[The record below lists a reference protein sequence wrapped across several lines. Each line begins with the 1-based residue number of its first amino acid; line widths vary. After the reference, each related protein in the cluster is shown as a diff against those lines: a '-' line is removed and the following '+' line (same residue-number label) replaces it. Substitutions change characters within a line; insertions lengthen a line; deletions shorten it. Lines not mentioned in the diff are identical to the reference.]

1 MNIPNDFAPQL
12 DARETLTQELISI
25 IKRFSPIDGEHKVA
39 IPSLTF
45 FRFSSPSK
53 EESTLSKVA
62 LIFAAQGSKTIKAGE
77 ECYDYDSRRC
87 LVTSVDMPISGRVIE
102 ASQDKPYLCFSF
114 EIDMTVAANLVSA
127 KEFPVPDEPSAGPGV
142 STGDL
147 SIDLLEATCR
157 LARLLLTPKHIPML
171 APLIEQEI
179 IYRILMSNQGMRLR
193 HSMVRDSSSY
203 KITQA
208 VNWLKEHFNE
218 PVRIEALARH
228 VNMSTSSLYQH
239 FKEVTSLSPLQYQK
253 RLRLMAARA
262 RLLERASDVALVA
275 SAVGY
280 DNISQFHR
288 EYKKLFGA
296 PPVQDAKRLRK
307 GGEYA

>member
-1 MNIPNDFAPQL
+1 MMNIQNDSPPKLQS
-12 DARETLTQELISI
+12 REALTEELTSI

-39 IPSLTF
+39 IPSLSF

-77 ECYDYDSRRC
+77 EYYDYDSRRC
-87 LVTSVDMPISGRVIE
+87 LVTSVDMPISGRVVE
-102 ASQDKPYLCFSF
+102 ASQDKPYLCFTF
-114 EIDMTVAANLVSA
+114 EIDMKMAANLASA
-127 KEFPVPDEPSAGPGV
+127 KEFPVPDEPSAGPGI
-142 STGDL
+142 STGEL
-147 SIDLLEATCR
+147 SIELLEATCR

-179 IYRILMSNQGMRLR
+179 IYRILMSNQGVRLR
-193 HSMVRDSSSY
+193 QSMIRDSSSY
-203 KITQA
+203 KITKA
-208 VNWLKEHFNE
+208 INWLKAHFNE
-218 PVRIEALARH
+218 PIRIDALAKH

-239 FKEVTSLSPLQYQK
+239 FKDATSLSPLQYQK
-253 RLRLMAARA
+253 RLRLMEARA
-262 RLLERASDVALVA
+262 RLLERASDVTLVA

-280 DNISQFHR
+280 DHISQFHR

-307 GGEYA
+307 DI

>member
-1 MNIPNDFAPQL
+1 MDNKKSVAAEL
-12 DARETLTQELISI
+12 LSREALTQELISI

-39 IPSLTF
+39 IPALTF
-45 FRFSSPSK
+45 FRFSSPPK
-53 EESTLSKVA
+53 EESTLSKVS
-62 LIFAAQGSKTIKAGE
+62 LIFAAQGSKTITAGDE
-77 ECYDYDSRRC
+77 VYHYDSERC
-87 LVTSVDMPISGRVIE
+87 LVTSVDMPITGRVLE
-102 ASQDKPYLCFSF
+102 ASHEKPYLCFSF
-114 EIDMTVAANLVSA
+114 GIDMTLAANLVSA
-127 KEFPVPDEPSAGPGV
+127 KEFPARDEPSGGYGI

-157 LARLLLTPKHIPML
+157 LARLLLTPKHIPIL

-193 HSMVRDSSSY
+193 QSMIKDSSSY

-218 PVRIEALARH
+218 PIRIQTLAKH

-239 FKEVTSLSPLQYQK
+239 FKESTSLSPLQYQK
-253 RLRLMAARA
+253 RLRLMEARA
-262 RLLERASDVALVA
+262 RLLERASDVTLVA

-280 DNISQFHR
+280 DHISQFHR

-296 PPVQDAKRLRK
+296 PPIQDAKRLRK
-307 GGEYA
+307 DI